1 LNIYRYLIFV
11 LIKFSNLKR
20 YTQADEIWIST
31 KKIFYDSMPPNPP
44 KDETSLLKR
53 IAQQDREA
61 LSQLYDRYARV
72 MYSLAFKILN
82 SVEEAEEVVLDVFS
96 QVWRTAQNYDD
107 KKGRVDNWLFLM
119 TRSRSL
125 DRLRKSLRQ
134 SKIIDASTKVVQE
147 KSFGFKNIPEEKLLI
162 RECREQ
168 VFTALAQLPEPQ
180 RQVIELAYYQGLTQ
194 SEIAKQMQI
203 SLGTVKTRVRLAL
216 KKLRSLL
223 NAA

>member
-1 LNIYRYLIFV
+1 MSPTFPN
-11 LIKFSNLKR
+11 
-20 YTQADEIWIST
+20 DEI
-31 KKIFYDSMPPNPP
+31 
-44 KDETSLLKR
+44 SLLTK

-61 LSQLYDRYARV
+61 LGQLYDRYARV

-96 QVWRTAQNYDD
+96 QVWRTAHNYDSQ
-107 KKGRVDNWLFLM
+107 KGRVDNWLFLM

-125 DRLRKSLRQ
+125 DRLRKTLRQ
-134 SKIIDASTKVVQE
+134 AKIIAASTQVVQE
-147 KSFGFKNIPEEKLLI
+147 KSSVVADNPEEKLLI
-162 RECREQ
+162 RERREL
-168 VFTALAQLPEPQ
+168 VIAALAQLPEPQ

-194 SEIAKQMQI
+194 SEIATQMQI

-223 NAA
+223 SAS

>member
-1 LNIYRYLIFV
+1 MSPTF
-11 LIKFSNLKR
+11 
-20 YTQADEIWIST
+20 
-31 KKIFYDSMPPNPP
+31 P
-44 KDETSLLKR
+44 KDETSLLTR
-53 IAQQDREA
+53 IAQQDRDA

-72 MYSLAFKILN
+72 MYALAYKILN

-96 QVWRTAQNYDD
+96 QVWRTAQKYDSQ
-107 KKGRVDNWLFLM
+107 KGRVDSWLFLM

-134 SKIIDASTKVVQE
+134 SKIIAASTQVVQE
-147 KSFGFKNIPEEKLLI
+147 QSFVFANTPEEKLLI
-162 RECREQ
+162 RERREL
-168 VFTALAQLPEPQ
+168 VISALAQLPETQ

-194 SEIAKQMQI
+194 SEIATQMQI

-223 NAA
+223 DAS